1 MRRFLGVG
9 VALVVVV
16 LFVAGFL
23 VYAQHDRPKFIQ
35 DRVVVEAA
43 ESACAAMTREVSAVV
58 GEPVQAIRARN
69 DAVIAMV
76 DAVRAV
82 GEDRIEDDRP
92 TAAWLDDWR
101 MLVDARARYAD
112 DLAAGRGP
120 EWAVPVVDERPI
132 TERMIAVEL
141 DCAVPPEVAEGR

>member
-9 VALVVVV
+9 VALAVVV
-16 LFVAGFL
+16 LSVVGFL
-23 VYAQHDRPKFIQ
+23 IYAQHDRPKFIQ
-35 DRVVVEAA
+35 NRVVVEAA
-43 ESACAAMTREVSAVV
+43 ESACAAMTREVRAVV
-58 GEPVQAIRARN
+58 EEPVQAIRARN
-69 DAVIAMV
+69 DAVIAMI

-101 MLVDARARYAD
+101 TLVDARARYAD
-112 DLAAGRGP
+112 DLAAGRDP

-132 TERMIAVEL
+132 TERMIMVQL